1 MRLLVLATTAALA
14 LALVAGA
21 GASELIDRNARG
33 ARVVISD
40 KGEAMVT
47 YRSAGRVHH
56 VLAWGAVDAR
66 QPTHGRPQVA
76 FRKDYSGRRW
86 ASFSCVSASR

>member
-1 MRLLVLATTAALA
+1 VRLLVLATTAALA

-47 YRSAGRVHH
+47 
-56 VLAWGAVDAR
+56 
-66 QPTHGRPQVA
+66 
-76 FRKDYSGRRW
+76 
-86 ASFSCVSASR
+86 